1 MSEPDRTGEASP
13 DDHGGSATLRVAMV
27 CNGYRPHI
35 GGVETHVGHLADALA
50 RLGVRVEVLTQET
63 DRGMAAYE
71 DDGPIIV
78 RRFHSVVS
86 SQRDAQAPGLWAW
99 IRRHAVDHDLVHFHS
114 YHALM
119 SASALVA
126 RAPVVFTPH
135 YHGTGHSP
143 VRAAA
148 HRVYRPVGRRVFA
161 QAGAVICVSAAE
173 AAVVERD
180 FSAEVADKIQVIPN
194 GVDVNEVRKAEPI
207 SAAVPYFLTL
217 GRLERY
223 KRVDRVI
230 DAMTLVPEPT
240 RLVIVGSGPV
250 LSDLVDLAARRGLAH
265 RVVFMRDLSRPAV
278 LRWLAGAQAVVS
290 MSEHEAFG
298 LTLAEGLA
306 AGRRVVA
313 SDLPAHR
320 EVARF
325 GSPEALRLVP
335 ASADRAQLAGAL
347 ADCLG
352 TVRDLDRGA
361 CVPSWDDIGARTL
374 AVYRGLT
381 SGRDFGEKSRLSTR
395 IA

>member
-1 MSEPDRTGEASP
+1 MSERDRTDERSP
-13 DDHGGSATLRVAMV
+13 DDHGGSTTLRVAMV

-63 DRGMAAYE
+63 DRAMAAYE
-71 DDGPIIV
+71 DDGLVIV

-114 YHALM
+114 YHALV

-143 VRAAA
+143 LRAAA
-148 HRVYRPVGRRVFA
+148 HRVYRSVGRRVFA
-161 QAGAVICVSAAE
+161 RAGAVICVSAAE

-180 FSAEVADKIQVIPN
+180 FFAEAAGKIQVIPN

-230 DAMTLVPEPT
+230 DAMTLVPEPAQ
-240 RLVIVGSGPV
+240 LVIVGSGPM
-250 LSDLVDLAARRGLAH
+250 LSDLVDLATSRGLAH
-265 RVVFMRDLSRPAV
+265 RVLFMRDLSRPAV

-335 ASADRAQLAGAL
+335 ASADRVQLAGAL
-347 ADCLG
+347 TDCLG

-361 CVPSWDDIGARTL
+361 YVPSWDDIGARTL
-374 AVYRGLT
+374 TVYRGLKAV
-381 SGRDFGEKSRLSTR
+381 RDFGEVSRLSTR